1 LKMKESILSSLK
13 DLFSIPILS
22 FILLAI
28 YFSACSGVNA
38 DNIKWVDKID
48 VYYPEKVYLT
58 GLGIGDTKEKADNSA
73 FQNISKSI
81 KLHIRSDEL
90 SKREYQQSGEGK
102 SKSNFSYEENIR
114 VETETVL
121 ENASIVK
128 HGYDE
133 SNEMYYSLAV
143 LRKAKYSDILS
154 SKIVESQKRG
164 AKLMAAIEKEESKV
178 IKLGNMFDL
187 EREIEYQRNAFA
199 VLRVVSDNY
208 SRYRPQPDP
217 LEVHKMIND
226 FLLNKFVFSL
236 SVKGDMAEEI
246 NSIFSDILTREGYY
260 ISGQRGESSDLVIE
274 GNMKTRR
281 MPGRGKRWVILSW
294 KFDLSFTD
302 TRNGEIILSY
312 SIQDRQQQPSV
323 EMARER
329 ILYHFREDYA
339 EDILSRFKQ
348 KLHGY
353 SGGVK

>member
-1 LKMKESILSSLK
+1 MKG
-13 DLFSIPILS
+13 LFSIPILS
-22 FILLAI
+22 FILLTI
-28 YFSACSGVNA
+28 YFSSCSGVNA

-58 GLGIGDTKEKADNSA
+58 GLGIGDTKEKADNRA

-81 KLHIRSDEL
+81 KLHVRSDEL
-90 SKREYQQSGEGK
+90 SKREYQQSGNRK
-102 SKSNFSYEENIR
+102 SKSTFSYEEKIR

-133 SNEMYYSLAV
+133 SKEMYYSLAA
-143 LRKAKYSDILS
+143 LRKDKYSDILS
-154 SKIVESQKRG
+154 SKIEESQKRG
-164 AKLMAAIEKEESKV
+164 AKLLAAIEKEESKV

-187 EREIEYQRNAFA
+187 EREIEFQRNAFA

-208 SRYRPQPDP
+208 SKYKPRPDP
-217 LEVHKMIND
+217 LQVDKMIND

-236 SVKGDMAEEI
+236 RVKGDMTEEI
-246 NSIFSDILTREGYY
+246 NSILSDVLTREGYY
-260 ISGQRGESSDLVIE
+260 ISGQRGKSSDVVID
-274 GNMKTRR
+274 GNMKIRR
-281 MPGRGKRWVILSW
+281 MPGSGKRWVLLSW

-302 TRNGEIILSY
+302 SRSGEIILSY
-312 SIQDRQQQPSV
+312 SMQDRQQQPSV

-339 EDILSRFKQ
+339 EDVISRFEQ

-353 SGGVK
+353 VNRGK